1 MLNVVAR
8 VSNRVFVGQP
18 LCECIICCVVCV
30 LIASAGTGRKQEYL
44 DIAVAFT
51 IDLIKDKMIINLF
64 PNSMRWSFTQAARAL
79 ALQL

>member
-1 MLNVVAR
+1 MLSVVAR

-44 DIAVAFT
+44 DIAIAFT
-51 IDLIKDKMIINLF
+51 TDIMKDKGIINLF
-64 PNSMRWSFTQAARAL
+64 PDFMKWSFL
-79 ALQL
+79 